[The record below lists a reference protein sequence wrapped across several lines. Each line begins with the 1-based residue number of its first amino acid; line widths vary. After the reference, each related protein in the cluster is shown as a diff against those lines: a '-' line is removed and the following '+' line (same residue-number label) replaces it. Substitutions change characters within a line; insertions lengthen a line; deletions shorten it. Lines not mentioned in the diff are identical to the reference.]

1 MFDLLD
7 VYICSDM
14 CCDLHFDIYIY
25 IHINDYCIAHT
36 YCICNLQLIIYLK
49 NPLQKKTSG
58 SDVWIDQTSKLWRTM
73 CVCVFFL
80 VRD

>member
-14 CCDLHFDIYIY
+14 CCDLYFDIYIY

-36 YCICNLQLIIYLK
+36 YCMY
-49 NPLQKKTSG
+49 
-58 SDVWIDQTSKLWRTM
+58 M
-73 CVCVFFL
+73 
-80 VRD
+80 